1 LFYLFFRTEFNNHL
15 FKSYCQQNQIDCK
28 NPDTFIHAAY
38 IERFNRSLQA
48 LIYKYLTENETER
61 YVDVL
66 PRLLETYNNRRHRMI
81 GTTPYIAENDPSVHL
96 QIRNLAAKYQ
106 EKIKKKGVTFK
117 LGDTVRIVKLKNKF
131 SRGYNEQQQR
141 EIFRIKEVKTKNKIP
156 MYVLETYN
164 GEETIVG
171 SFYDFELVK
180 VSGEVFRIEKV
191 LRKRRRQGIEE
202 YFVKWKG
209 FNDTYNSWIK
219 ATDVEQVF

>member
-1 LFYLFFRTEFNNHL
+1 
-15 FKSYCQQNQIDCK
+15 
-28 NPDTFIHAAY
+28 
-38 IERFNRSLQA
+38 LQA

-106 EKIKKKGVTFK
+106 EKIKKRGVTFK